1 MIGDN
6 IKKLRETLGITQ
18 QKFAERI
25 GLKQNSI
32 ALIEGNKRNI
42 SQQALLAISREFG
55 IQLEW
60 LETGEGEMYTERDTS
75 ILAQLEASGSLTPKG
90 RELIEIY
97 LKMPPATQDLIA
109 EAIAAAAKYFPRKSS
124 SEKVVT
130 IPTRKPDSDEL
141 TKAEVY
147 EAIGIVP
154 SPTKSDSELSPDEAA
169 DKVRQERVDVLAAQK
184 REITMSSVS
193 TGSSGTSKK
202 FGKSP

>member
-1 MIGDN
+1 MVGDN
-6 IKKLRETLGITQ
+6 IKKLREQLGYTQ
-18 QKFAERI
+18 QKFAEQI
-25 GLKQNSI
+25 GIKQGTLSG
-32 ALIEGNKRNI
+32 AESNKSNL
-42 SQQALLAISREFG
+42 SKQALMAISREFG
-55 IQLEW
+55 VRLEW

-130 IPTRKPDSDEL
+130 IPTRKPDSEL
-141 TKAEVY
+141 TREEKLSMIGEEIDAE
-147 EAIGIVP
+147 ESSRKKGATT
-154 SPTKSDSELSPDEAA
+154 S
-169 DKVRQERVDVLAAQK
+169 LAF
-184 REITMSSVS
+184 

>member
-60 LETGEGEMYTERDTS
+60 LETGEGEMYSERDTS

-147 EAIGIVP
+147 EVIGIVP
-154 SPTKSDSELSPDEAA
+154 SPTKTDSELT
-169 DKVRQERVDVLAAQK
+169 
-184 REITMSSVS
+184 REEKLSMIGEEIDAEESSRKKGATTSSAS
-193 TGSSGTSKK
+193 TGSSGTSKRY
-202 FGKSP
+202 GKSP

>member
-55 IQLEW
+55 VRLEW

-97 LKMPPATQDLIA
+97 LRMPPATQDLIA
-109 EAIAAAAKYFPRKSS
+109 EAIAAAARLYPRKES
-124 SEKVVT
+124 SEPLKQDDGLTKVEVYEEIGMT
-130 IPTRKPDSDEL
+130 PQRQKPDSEL
-141 TKAEVY
+141 TRAEKH
-147 EAIGIVP
+147 ALL
-154 SPTKSDSELSPDEAA
+154 DAELDKQEAA
-169 DKVRQERVDVLAAQK
+169 EK
-184 REITMSSVS
+184 RATATSSVS
-193 TGSSGTSKK
+193 ITSSG
-202 FGKSP
+202 

>member
-1 MIGDN
+1 MVGDN
-6 IKKLRETLGITQ
+6 IKKLREQLGYTQ
-18 QKFAERI
+18 QKFAEQI
-25 GLKQNSI
+25 GIKQGTLSG
-32 ALIEGNKRNI
+32 AESNKSNL
-42 SQQALLAISREFG
+42 SKQALMAISREFG
-55 IQLEW
+55 VRLEW
-60 LETGEGEMYTERDTS
+60 LETGEGEMYSERDTS

-109 EAIAAAAKYFPRKSS
+109 NAIAVAAKYFPRESKS
-124 SEKVVT
+124 ENQQLQ
-130 IPTRKPDSDEL
+130 RNPDSDEL

-154 SPTKSDSELSPDEAA
+154 LPTKSDSELSPDEAA

-193 TGSSGTSKK
+193 TGSSGTSKRY
-202 FGKSP
+202 GKSP